1 MEVRVLTS
9 PGDGVGPAV
18 LLELPH
24 LRPSV
29 QYMFGAPEGISRLA
43 LEQRQRPGL
52 GLRAVFGYQ
61 AHGLQVLEVAVAAPS
76 YNGASSDHPC
86 PSHSLRRDWR
96 GFSCA
101 CEAMEEARS
110 M

>member
-1 MEVRVLTS
+1 MTEMEIRVLTS
-9 PGDGVGPAV
+9 PGDGVGPAI
-18 LLELPH
+18 LLDLPH

-61 AHGLQVLEVAVAAPS
+61 ARGMQVLELLKTCR
-76 YNGASSDHPC
+76 GLLHPV
-86 PSHSLRRDWR
+86 
-96 GFSCA
+96 
-101 CEAMEEARS
+101 RS
-110 M
+110 EGLC